1 MHREEYNDYRTIKFN
16 TRIGIL
22 LGLVIVITI
31 MLLTGCDNSIDIF
44 KGENKSP
51 EFLIRS
57 ENTEY
62 SNELIDSF
70 RIGEKNY
77 TAFVKLNDDFDNG
90 NLNISFKNN
99 TDNQCTLEIKDSTL
113 FLKEYSEGQYDIDIV
128 AMDSYGLFS
137 IVNLKVFF
145 YDNLPPVP
153 HLSFKLVGDNYQV
166 NASKSYDPDPDGK
179 ITNYHF
185 DYGINSINYSEPV
198 VEIWAEHI
206 EQNEGVTLVLTDN
219 NGLKSEPKFFGLND

>member
-1 MHREEYNDYRTIKFN
+1 MYKEEYNEYRTFS

-22 LGLVIVITI
+22 VGLLVFMTI
-31 MLLTGCDNSIDIF
+31 MLLTSCDNSIDVF
-44 KGENKSP
+44 KGDNKSP

-70 RIGEKNY
+70 RIGEKTY
-77 TAFVKLNDDFDNG
+77 TAIVKLKDDLEND
-90 NLNISFKNN
+90 NLSISYKNN
-99 TDNQCTLEIKDSTL
+99 TEYQCTLEIKDSTL
-113 FLKEYSEGQYDIDIV
+113 LLKEYSAGQYDIDIV

-145 YDNLPPVP
+145 YENLPPVP

-166 NASKSYDPDPDGK
+166 NASKSYDPDPDGE
-179 ITNYHF
+179 ITNYNF
-185 DYGINSINYSEPV
+185 DYGVNSINYSEPV
-198 VEIWAEHI
+198 VEIWAKHI

-219 NGLKSEPKFFGLND
+219 NGAKSEPKFFGLNEN